1 MGEIAGVAYLTL
13 PDGIG
18 LCRIVVPE
26 LPVPVQVFAGFEAG
40 NV

>member
-18 LCRIVVPE
+18 LCRIIVPVQ
-26 LPVPVQVFAGFEAG
+26 PVPVRGFAGFEAV